1 LVAFDLQITNAR
13 HPFTDAITVVDF
25 LKLNVFL
32 LNYYLAIQRSVW
44 RDIKFGFFLFVFLFV
59 RLRISQRRM
68 VRSA

>member
-1 LVAFDLQITNAR
+1 MVAFDLQITNAR

-44 RDIKFGFFLFVFLFV
+44 RDIKFVFFCLFFCLYG
-59 RLRISQRRM
+59 
-68 VRSA
+68 